1 MTSRLRS
8 AVAFL
13 AVAGSVVA
21 GAGVAQADTGSVPGG
36 GAGAECTTVWQYQV
50 TTDGDMTDAESGG
63 SFVGWAIPGDT
74 FNVRIKGNP
83 RYYGANAANGKW
95 GWILASKLAYTG
107 NTWCE

>member
-1 MTSRLRS
+1 VAARFRS
-8 AVAFL
+8 AVACL

-21 GAGVAQADTGSVPGG
+21 GAGVAQADTVAG

-63 SFVGWAIPGDT
+63 SFVGWAIPGDL

>member
-1 MTSRLRS
+1 MAARLRS
-8 AVAFL
+8 ALACL

-21 GAGVAQADTGSVPGG
+21 GAGIAQAETGSGV
-36 GAGAECTTVWQYQV
+36 GAECTTVWQYQV
-50 TTDGDMTDAESGG
+50 TIDGDMTDAESGG
-63 SFVGWAIPGDT
+63 SFVGWAIPGDL